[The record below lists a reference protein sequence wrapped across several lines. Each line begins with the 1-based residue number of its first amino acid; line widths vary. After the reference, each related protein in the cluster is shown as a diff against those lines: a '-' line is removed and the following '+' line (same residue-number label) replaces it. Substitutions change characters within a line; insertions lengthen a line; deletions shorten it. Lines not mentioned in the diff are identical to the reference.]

1 MYVVFPV
8 PATQPNFGPAQ
19 KERRTSEKLALPLL
33 SKRSASFTSLLIPIS
48 ISIYAPFFFLE
59 HFLAAR
65 ILKVTHHHAHMAGI
79 DSSNENGFSH
89 ARRTS
94 ASQPCQQQEDM
105 TLLEQ
110 HWSQGLLEF
119 LSHGKYGSDRTPY
132 RKDKSRPSQESVTND
147 SIMGRVPISSN
158 TSTGPGLEVAA
169 TSPDL
174 LLRPTKIN
182 SNETQPG
189 SLGADNTLPSRTFP
203 LMTAEIERPASPRI
217 RMRSFQAEATRTLFS
232 TRSGPMEKFLSQSDH
247 LTGLE
252 KNPGRMRD
260 EGQRLRLLRTNA
272 LRLRAQLKIK
282 RKELK
287 EKEAAKASADEI
299 FIRHVRENRLISSLS
314 NAPTLP
320 DETAEPYYV
329 AMQTARDVYGPLEDE
344 YTRIE
349 DLLDETEFEIAK
361 IEIQLYG
368 LETTPPPEHESASE
382 TSLPQGTD
390 LFQPGSELGS
400 FLGLSAG
407 HPDQYEPIHAEYL
420 SRLGDLDLARERFQN
435 MAQEHESLLA
445 EQESRSRVG
454 MELHPNLKA
463 FLGELPAKEAALQ
476 EEITEIELDV
486 ERLRSQC
493 LQAGINL
500 DELSEGSRSEFDFE
514 HELSNPEYIQRQIQD
529 LPNLEGV

>member
-1 MYVVFPV
+1 
-8 PATQPNFGPAQ
+8 
-19 KERRTSEKLALPLL
+19 
-33 SKRSASFTSLLIPIS
+33 
-48 ISIYAPFFFLE
+48 
-59 HFLAAR
+59 
-65 ILKVTHHHAHMAGI
+65 
-79 DSSNENGFSH
+79 
-89 ARRTS
+89 
-94 ASQPCQQQEDM
+94 M
-105 TLLEQ
+105 TLLKQ
-110 HWSQGLLEF
+110 NWSQGLLEF

-132 RKDKSRPSQESVTND
+132 RKDKSRPSQESVTNE
-147 SIMGRVPISSN
+147 SIMGRLPMSSN

-174 LLRPTKIN
+174 LLRPTKID

-189 SLGADNTLPSRTFP
+189 PSPGTNNTLPSRDLP
-203 LMTAEIERPASPRI
+203 LITAEVERPASPRI
-217 RMRSFQAEATRTLFS
+217 RMRSFQAEAPRTLFS
-232 TRSGPMEKFLSQSDH
+232 TRSGPMEKFLSQNDH

-252 KNPGRMRD
+252 KNPERMRE

-287 EKEAAKASADEI
+287 EKEAAKASADET
-299 FIRHVRENRLISSLS
+299 FIRYVRENRLISSIS
-314 NAPTLP
+314 KAPTLA
-320 DETAEPYYV
+320 DKTAEPYYV

-368 LETTPPPEHESASE
+368 LETTPPPEDELASQ
-382 TSLPQGTD
+382 TSLAQGADFLQT
-390 LFQPGSELGS
+390 GSELDS

-435 MAQEHESLLA
+435 MTQEHESLLA

-454 MELHPNLKA
+454 MELHPNLKT
-463 FLGELPAKEAALQ
+463 FLEELPAKEAALQ

-493 LQAGINL
+493 LEAGINL
-500 DELSEGSRSEFDFE
+500 DEFSDGSRSEMDFE
-514 HELSNPEYIQRQIQD
+514 QELSKPEHIQGQLLVPPD
-529 LPNLEGV
+529 LEGV